1 MIIEDFDN
9 ELDPLL
15 ENVMLK
21 QKFKKGLNYYINIGN
36 NEILYNNE
44 FKLFLLT
51 KNENIQFSPDISTKV
66 F

>member
-21 QKFKKGLNYYINIGN
+21 QKFKKGLNYYINIGS

-44 FKLFLLT
+44 FKLFLFT
-51 KNENIQFSPDISTKV
+51 KNENIQFSPDITTKV

>member
-36 NEILYNNE
+36 NKILYNNE
-44 FKLFLLT
+44 FKLFLFT
-51 KNENIQFSPDISTKV
+51 KNENFQFSPDISTKV

>member
-44 FKLFLLT
+44 FKLFLFT
-51 KNENIQFSPDISTKV
+51 KNENIQFSPDITTKV